1 MMDGYDFW
9 SPDEQTARRP
19 RFWPWFALGTP
30 FAIFAIGLVIL
41 L

>member
-19 RFWPWFALGTP
+19 RFWPLAVIAVILAALGWT
-30 FAIFAIGLVIL
+30 VS
-41 L
+41 